1 MVKTKNAGFL
11 MKNTDYV
18 VAKQASVTEGYGQ
31 DSDVFKKLTPLE
43 GPVLLGF
50 SGVDIFPGE
59 NCYCLHDKRALL
71 REGLGGIM

>member
-1 MVKTKNAGFL
+1 VVKTKNAGFL

-50 SGVDIFPGE
+50 GGTVFFLSEI
-59 NCYCLHDKRALL
+59 CYGSHDRRALL
-71 REGLGGIM
+71 RGSLGGIM